1 MMNYFKFFTEVW
13 RFFKK
18 YYDRPGKEQDY
29 EESVRECS
37 QLAKTFGNGEFV
49 NQVCMAVLEELERC
63 WKGRG
68 GVDGSDWNQ
77 RVLRGDHLC
86 GGVATE
92 PTRTSKGSTGG

>member
-18 YYDRPGKEQDY
+18 YYNRPGKEQDY

-63 WKGRG
+63 WKGREEAQNG
-68 GVDGSDWNQ
+68 NHRNY
-77 RVLRGDHLC
+77 RVFAVESSVRRRGC
-86 GGVATE
+86 
-92 PTRTSKGSTGG
+92 

>member
-18 YYDRPGKEQDY
+18 YYNRPGKEQDY

-49 NQVCMAVLEELERC
+49 NQVCMQSWKNWNAAGRAERRSR
-63 WKGRG
+63 W
-68 GVDGSDWNQ
+68 Q
-77 RVLRGDHLC
+77 
-86 GGVATE
+86 
-92 PTRTSKGSTGG
+92 